1 MGNKVKSHILF
12 GKRELKDKKKKVQS
26 IYIKDDAKFNK
37 FNIWNFRIIKI
48 ILDNENFYFGK
59 YNNNIYPWTNQ
70 TKEL

>member
-37 FNIWNFRIIKI
+37 FNI
-48 ILDNENFYFGK
+48 
-59 YNNNIYPWTNQ
+59 
-70 TKEL
+70 